1 VYLAVTS
8 NAIPPEEISSALG
21 LTATESWHLG
31 DPFRDGRLTR
41 SFHRWNFDPIGD
53 GPGECDQK
61 LKSLL
66 DQLEHAYS
74 RIGELAAR
82 CDVWIQVVYHG
93 YGSQMW
99 SLHWDAET
107 MRRISTLGVD
117 VDVDLYA
124 SGPELPS

>member
-1 VYLAVTS
+1 
-8 NAIPPEEISSALG
+8 
-21 LTATESWHLG
+21 
-31 DPFRDGRLTR
+31 LTR